1 MIVIHDCRGRWIS
14 FEITRVALYLHTKII
29 FVDKP
34 RTNSLRL
41 QRRFLRKKKVREI
54 REKFGSLKK
63 GTFG

>member
-1 MIVIHDCRGRWIS
+1 
-14 FEITRVALYLHTKII
+14 VALYLHTKII
-29 FVDKP
+29 VDSP